1 MIRIILCIVIV
12 GLLISLN
19 LQYSGYKI
27 EPKPKPDPD
36 LYFTD
41 NELNLLQSV
50 KGVMKASYN
59 RKEHI
64 NEIENHVRN
73 CLEYSTRSPGLD
85 AGDIKKIIKTCHENA
100 YEMYDAS
107 YGSYMDSFVTD
118 VNGKGYDYILKK
130 ERRIDEYNKSKA
142 KEPGTN

>member
-64 NEIENHVRN
+64 TEIENHVRS

-85 AGDIKKIIKTCHENA
+85 AGDKRSG
-100 YEMYDAS
+100 D
-107 YGSYMDSFVTD
+107 G
-118 VNGKGYDYILKK
+118 NG
-130 ERRIDEYNKSKA
+130 
-142 KEPGTN
+142 